1 MDIKDIRYNLAFKWM
16 MMADVDD
23 LYSYQPGLS
32 SVIWK
37 QVR

>member
-1 MDIKDIRYNLAFKWM
+1 M

-37 QVR
+37 QVRTLYLATKL